1 MKKLF
6 YVFVFSFAAAPL
18 LAAVSTCET
27 RVDKHQDAST
37 SERVNYCLT
46 EEPAPEEAPAT
57 EVVLS
62 DVYSVQYPKPK
73 TKKAQPQT
81 QQTKIYNEGPT
92 SMEYLDRDD
101 YPAFRNDIMP
111 SLSEDEAHA
120 AAIEALSS
128 QDTQENKGTKSL
140 TKPGRVM
147 KALPAEETATV
158 TDTAS
163 YANYDAPAYDQAAY
177 PAYAAGQ
184 TAPQSYTAPT
194 YTAPAQTATPVQ
206 TPAADIQQV
215 QNLQNDPLY
224 QNYTDNGAA
233 PAGFTQG
240 GVMGPDGFGYN
251 ATDPA
256 YQP

>member
-6 YVFVFSFAAAPL
+6 YVFALSFAAAPL
-18 LAAVSTCET
+18 LAAASTCET

-37 SERVNYCLT
+37 SERVEYCLT
-46 EEPAPEEAPAT
+46 EDPAPEETPAT

-73 TKKAQPQT
+73 TKKAPAQT
-81 QQTKIYNEGPT
+81 QETKVYTKAPT

-101 YPAFRNDIMP
+101 YPAFRNDILPVMN
-111 SLSEDEAHA
+111 DEQAHSA
-120 AAIEALSS
+120 ALEALSG
-128 QDTQENKGTKSL
+128 TAPTENKGKKSL
-140 TKPGRVM
+140 TKPARTM
-147 KALPAEETATV
+147 KAQPEEEPAPV

-163 YANYDAPAYDQAAY
+163 YADYYTTPTANQTTY
-177 PAYAAGQ
+177 PAYNTAQ
-184 TAPQSYTAPT
+184 T
-194 YTAPAQTATPVQ
+194 PAQTVPTQ
-206 TPAADIQQV
+206 TPAAEIQQA

-224 QNYTDNGAA
+224 QNNTANGTT
-233 PAGFTQG
+233 PAGFTDG
-240 GVMGPDGFGYN
+240 GVMGPSGFGYN

>member
-18 LAAVSTCET
+18 LAAASTCET

-37 SERVNYCLT
+37 TERVNYCLT
-46 EEPAPEEAPAT
+46 EEPEEEETQAT

-73 TKKAQPQT
+73 TKKAPAQT
-81 QQTKIYNEGPT
+81 QETKLYNQGPT

-111 SLSEDEAHA
+111 AMNEEDAHA
-120 AAIEALSS
+120 AALEVLSS
-128 QDTQENKGTKSL
+128 QNIPENKGTKSL
-140 TKPGRVM
+140 TKPARTM
-147 KALPAEETATV
+147 MAAPQEEEATANI

-163 YANYDAPAYDQAAY
+163 YADYTPQPFQQVPDAANAQAAAMY
-177 PAYAAGQ
+177 N
-184 TAPQSYTAPT
+184 T
-194 YTAPAQTATPVQ
+194 PAQPLQPTQ
-206 TPAADIQQV
+206 TPAAEIQQA

-233 PAGFTQG
+233 PAGFTDG
-240 GVMGPDGFGYN
+240 GVMGQDNFGYN

-256 YQP
+256 FQP